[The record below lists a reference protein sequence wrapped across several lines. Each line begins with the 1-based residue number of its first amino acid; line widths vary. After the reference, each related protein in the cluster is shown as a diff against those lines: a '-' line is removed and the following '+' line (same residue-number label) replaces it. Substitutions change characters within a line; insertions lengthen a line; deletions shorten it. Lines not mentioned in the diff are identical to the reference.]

1 MTAVWRARSPVSE
14 LSVVCATNSP
24 GTPAMCPEPAS
35 IVAKRAA
42 RPVAPDGATGTGSE
56 LVSQARDAVRGRRVR
71 HEQVAELDLAARER
85 VHDVGG
91 RLGRRHVHRD
101 LLGVRIDLLQGPS
114 EGLAGAEQLGP
125 RVVGLVL

>member
-35 IVAKRAA
+35 IVAKGAA

-71 HEQVAELDLAARER
+71 HEQGAGLGPAARER
-85 VHDVGG
+85 GHHGG
-91 RLGRRHVHRD
+91 GLRGRRAA
-101 LLGVRIDLLQGPS
+101 P
-114 EGLAGAEQLGP
+114 P
-125 RVVGLVL
+125 